1 MYILWIGWLY
11 VVLMLVV
18 VIGTD
23 NLPMAG
29 FLLLVLGV
37 FPSWLLFFAAHRRQ
51 QLKAE
56 GVIEPRPKRKSPSA
70 EAD

>member
-29 FLLLVLGV
+29 FLLLVLRV
-37 FPSWLLFFAAHRRQ
+37 FPSWLLFFAARRRQ

-56 GVIEPRPKRKSPSA
+56 GGIEPRPKRKSPSA

>member
-29 FLLLVLGV
+29 FLLLEIGR
-37 FPSWLLFFAAHRRQ
+37 AH
-51 QLKAE
+51 
-56 GVIEPRPKRKSPSA
+56 V
-70 EAD
+70 